1 MAIHY
6 LHSLEIIH
14 GDIKFANILFCP
26 DGHVVLGDFG
36 NAMQLSA
43 TSRKDILSH
52 DLLEDSSTPRVQRS
66 GGNSG
71 TPLFMSPE
79 QHRGEDY
86 SFEVDYWAIG
96 VLLFRMLTGRV
107 SNSYLYKCYYTHP
120 SI

>member
-1 MAIHY
+1 MAIQY
-6 LHSLEIIH
+6 LHSLKIIH
-14 GDIKFANILFCP
+14 GDIKFTNILFCP

-36 NAMQLSA
+36 DAMQIGA
-43 TSRKDILSH
+43 TSREAN
-52 DLLEDSSTPRVQRS
+52 DLLEDSNTHMVQNT

-79 QHRGEDY
+79 QHRGERY

-107 SNSYLYKCYYTHP
+107 SNSYL
-120 SI
+120 